1 MFYVIHC
8 YKYRHFFGFFRNFA
22 EIKLKCIMAITIKA
36 KFKCSSEKI
45 SQVPKDD
52 LKDIAFI
59 GRSNVGKSSLVNML
73 TGIKNLAKVSG
84 TPGKTK
90 LINHFLI
97 NDSWYLVDLPGYGYA
112 KVSKTERGEFS
123 KIITDYVLKCEKMHF
138 LFVLVDSRLE
148 PQKIDLKFIELLGEN
163 GIPFGIIFTKTDKLS
178 QAQLNRSIAA
188 YKKTLSEMWEELPPM
203 LTSSSEKGSGREEIL
218 AFIEECLSVNE

>member
-1 MFYVIHC
+1 MLFTATNIGIFSV
-8 YKYRHFFGFFRNFA
+8 FFVTLPKLN
-22 EIKLKCIMAITIKA
+22 LKCIMAITIKA

-73 TGIKNLAKVSG
+73 TGVKNLAKVSG

-112 KVSKTERGEFS
+112 KVSRTERGEFS

-203 LTSSSEKGSGREEIL
+203 ITSSSEKGSGREEIL
-218 AFIEECLSVNE
+218 TFIEECLANY

>member
-1 MFYVIHC
+1 
-8 YKYRHFFGFFRNFA
+8 
-22 EIKLKCIMAITIKA
+22 MAITIKA

-59 GRSNVGKSSLVNML
+59 GRSNVGKSSVVNML
-73 TGIKNLAKVSG
+73 TGIKGLAKVSG
-84 TPGKTK
+84 TPGKTR

-112 KVSKTERGEFS
+112 RVSKSTRGEFS
-123 KIITDYVLKCEKMHF
+123 KIITDYVLKCEKLHL

-148 PQKIDLKFIELLGEN
+148 PQKIDLNFIDLLGNN
-163 GIPFGIIFTKTDKLS
+163 GVPFGIIFTKADKLS
-178 QAQLNRSIAA
+178 QAQLNRNIAN
-188 YKKTLSEMWEELPPM
+188 YKRTLAESWEELPPM
-203 LTSSSEKGSGREEIL
+203 FISSSEKGRGRDEIL
-218 AFIEECLSVNE
+218 AFIEECLAAE

>member
-1 MFYVIHC
+1 
-8 YKYRHFFGFFRNFA
+8 
-22 EIKLKCIMAITIKA
+22 MAITIKA

-73 TGIKNLAKVSG
+73 TGIKGLAKVSG
-84 TPGKTK
+84 TPGKTR
-90 LINHFLI
+90 LINHFGI

-112 KVSKTERGEFS
+112 RVSKSTRGEFS
-123 KIITDYVLKCEKMHF
+123 KLITDYVLKCEKLHF

-148 PQKIDLKFIELLGEN
+148 PQKIDLRFIELLGEH
-163 GIPFGIIFTKTDKLS
+163 GIPFGIIFTKADKLS
-178 QAQLNRSIAA
+178 QAQLNRNIKI
-188 YKKTLSEMWEELPPM
+188 YKQTLAEQWEELPP
-203 LTSSSEKGSGREEIL
+203 TFISSSEKGLGREEIL
-218 AFIEECLSVNE
+218 TFIDSLLTNY

>member
-1 MFYVIHC
+1 
-8 YKYRHFFGFFRNFA
+8 
-22 EIKLKCIMAITIKA
+22 MAITIKA

-73 TGIKNLAKVSG
+73 TGIKGLAKVSG
-84 TPGKTK
+84 TPGKTR

-112 KVSKTERGEFS
+112 KVSKETRGEFS
-123 KIITDYVLKCEKMHF
+123 KIILDYVLKCEKMHY

-148 PQKIDLKFIELLGEN
+148 PQKIDLNFIELLGEN
-163 GIPFGIIFTKTDKLS
+163 GVPFGIIFTKADKLS
-178 QAQLNRSIAA
+178 QAQLNRSVAT
-188 YKKTLSEMWEELPPM
+188 YKRTLSEQWEELPPM
-203 LTSSSEKGSGREEIL
+203 LVSSSEKGLGREEIL
-218 AFIEECLSVNE
+218 DFIEQLVISNE

>member
-1 MFYVIHC
+1 
-8 YKYRHFFGFFRNFA
+8 
-22 EIKLKCIMAITIKA
+22 MAVKIKA

-45 SQVPKDD
+45 SQVPKDN

-73 TGIKNLAKVSG
+73 TGINSLAKVSG

-112 KVSKTERGEFS
+112 RVSKSTRGEFS
-123 KIITDYVLKCEKMHF
+123 KLITDYVLKCEKMHY

-148 PQKIDLKFIELLGEN
+148 PQKIDLRFIELLGQN
-163 GIPFGIIFTKTDKLS
+163 GIPFGIIFTKADKLS
-178 QAQLNRSIAA
+178 QAQLNRNVKD
-188 YKKTLSEMWEELPPM
+188 YKLTLSEQWEELPPM
-203 LTSSSEKGSGREEIL
+203 FISSSEKGTGREEIV
-218 AFIEECLSVNE
+218 AFIEECLANKSEN

>member
-1 MFYVIHC
+1 
-8 YKYRHFFGFFRNFA
+8 
-22 EIKLKCIMAITIKA
+22 MATAVKA
-36 KFKCSSEKI
+36 KFKCSSERI
-45 SQVPKDD
+45 SQVPKDE

-73 TGIKNLAKVSG
+73 TGIKGLAKVSG

-90 LINHFLI
+90 LINHFTI

-112 KVSKTERGEFS
+112 RVSKTARGEFS

-148 PQKIDLKFIELLGEN
+148 PQKIDLNFIELLGQN
-163 GIPFGIIFTKTDKLS
+163 GVPFGIIFTKADKLS
-178 QAQLNRSIAA
+178 QAQLNRSITT
-188 YKKTLSEMWEELPPM
+188 YKKTLAEQWEELPPM
-203 LTSSSEKGSGREEIL
+203 LVSSSEKGTGREEIL
-218 AFIEECLSVNE
+218 AFIEECLKNY

>member
-1 MFYVIHC
+1 
-8 YKYRHFFGFFRNFA
+8 
-22 EIKLKCIMAITIKA
+22 MAITIKA

-73 TGIKNLAKVSG
+73 TNNNGLAKVSG

-97 NDSWYLVDLPGYGYA
+97 NNSWYLVDLPGYGYA
-112 KVSKTERGEFS
+112 RVSKSARGEFS
-123 KIITDYVLKCEKMHF
+123 KLILDYVLKCEKMHF

-148 PQKIDLKFIELLGEN
+148 PQKIDLRFIELLGEN
-163 GIPFGIIFTKTDKLS
+163 GIPFGIIFTKADKLS
-178 QAQLNRSIAA
+178 QAQLNRNVKA
-188 YKKTLSEMWEELPPM
+188 YKQTLAEQWEELPPIFI
-203 LTSSSEKGSGREEIL
+203 SSSEKGTGREEIIT
-218 AFIEECLSVNE
+218 FIEEALNNN